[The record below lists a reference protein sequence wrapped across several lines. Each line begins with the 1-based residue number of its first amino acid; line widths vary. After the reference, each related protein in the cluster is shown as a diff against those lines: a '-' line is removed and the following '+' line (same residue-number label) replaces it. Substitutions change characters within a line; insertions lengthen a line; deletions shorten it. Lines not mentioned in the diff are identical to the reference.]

1 MKLTDPLYGSFEIT
15 EPVLLDVLSAAAVR
29 RLRTVLQHG
38 ITGLIGVTNPTTRF
52 DHSVGVMLLIRK
64 VCAPS
69 GPADMALKE
78 QASLK
83 GQALLKEQVAALL
96 HDVSHTAFS
105 HVIDYVFGDH
115 DGQGYHEQQKEAYI
129 ARSDLPHVL
138 GLHGYNWQDFLREQ
152 DFPLLEQPSPALC
165 ADRLDYFL
173 RDARDLRLAS
183 DAEVNAALASLA
195 VHAGRLVSTDLEVAR
210 WMAYTFI
217 AADEASWAN
226 FREVGLYELAAR
238 AIRLGLETGVLSE
251 ADLWGGDAAAWAK
264 LQSSHDPRLQAALR
278 LVSTATGFE
287 WDAANPTFAV
297 STKLR
302 TIDPPVLLNGS
313 AHPLSTLDPAF
324 AQYRLDYLRRKGG
337 KWPMRV
343 VEGKT

>member
-15 EPVLLDVLSAAAVR
+15 EPVLLDVLSAAAVQ
-29 RLRTVLQHG
+29 RLHTVLQHG

-64 VCAPS
+64 VCAAS
-69 GPADMALKE
+69 GPADNAVKG

-115 DGQGYHEQQKEAYI
+115 DGQGYHEQQKDAYI
-129 ARSDLPHVL
+129 ARSDLPQVL
-138 GLHGYNWQDFLREQ
+138 GLHGYDWRDFLHEQ
-152 DFPLLEQPSPALC
+152 DFSLLEQPSPALC

-173 RDARDLRLAS
+173 RDARDLGLAT
-183 DAEVNAALASLA
+183 DAQVHTAISSLA
-195 VHAGRLVSTDLEVAR
+195 VHAGRLVTTDLDAAR

-238 AIRLGLETGVLSE
+238 AIRLGLETGVLAE
-251 ADLWGGDAAAWAK
+251 ADLWRGDAEAWAI
-264 LQSSHDPRLQAALR
+264 LQSSPDPRLQDALR
-278 LVSTATGFE
+278 LVSPATAFE
-287 WDAANPTFAV
+287 WDAVHPTFTV

-302 TIDPPVLLNGS
+302 TIDPPVWVDGS
-313 AHPLSTLDPAF
+313 PRPLSALDPAF
-324 AQYRLDYLRRKGG
+324 AHYRRDYLRRKAG

-343 VEGKT
+343 VEGT

>member
-1 MKLTDPLYGSFEIT
+1 MNLTDPLYGSFEIT
-15 EPVLLDVLSAAAVR
+15 EPVLLDVLRATAVQ

-38 ITGLIGVTNPTTRF
+38 ITGLIGITNPTTRF

-64 VCAPS
+64 LGAAACPAPV
-69 GPADMALKE
+69 
-78 QASLK
+78 
-83 GQALLKEQVAALL
+83 LLKEQVAALL

-129 ARSDLPHVL
+129 SRSDLPSVL
-138 GLHGYNWQDFLREQ
+138 SRHGYAWRDFLCEE
-152 DFPLLEQPSPALC
+152 DFPLLEQAAPALC

-173 RDARDLRLAS
+173 RDARDLRLATE
-183 DAEVNAALASLA
+183 AEVQSALASLV
-195 VHAGRLVSTDLEVAR
+195 VHAGCLVATDLEAAR

-238 AIRLGLETGVLSE
+238 AIRLGLEIGALAE
-251 ADLWGGDAAAWAK
+251 ADLWRGDAEAWAK
-264 LQSSHDPRLQAALR
+264 LQANPDPRLQAAVK
-278 LVSTATGFE
+278 LVSPATEFE
-287 WDAANPTFAV
+287 WDAHQPTFLV

-313 AHPLSTLDPAF
+313 VRPLSALDPAF
-324 AQYRLDYLRRKGG
+324 AEYRLAYLRRKAG

-343 VEGKT
+343 VAGKN